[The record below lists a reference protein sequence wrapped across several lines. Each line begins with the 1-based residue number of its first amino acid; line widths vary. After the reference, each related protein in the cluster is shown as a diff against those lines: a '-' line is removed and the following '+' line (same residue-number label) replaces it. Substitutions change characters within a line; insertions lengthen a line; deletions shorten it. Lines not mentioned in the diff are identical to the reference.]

1 MRLVI
6 DDAQVGG
13 SGRPRRPTMEDVA
26 LRAGVSRPLVSIVF
40 RDQPGA
46 SEETRARVRAAAAE
60 IGYRPDTRAQLL
72 SRKQTRL
79 IGVSFGVGHEFHADL
94 VTELYAAAQDSGY
107 ELVLSGVTP
116 NRREQRAAQ
125 DLLAFRCDAVILLG
139 PGSRLAD
146 LAAIGRQT
154 PTIVVARAATA
165 EVIDVVRTDDVTGA
179 ELATRHLLE
188 LGHSRILH
196 IDGGR
201 APGAAERR
209 RGYHAAMR
217 AAGLGRLAS
226 VIPGGLTEAE
236 GSRAA
241 ASLID
246 RRMRPEPIE
255 GRASTRSAR
264 KGDGDSATAA
274 VVFNDQSAIGF
285 LATVRAA
292 GINVP
297 QQLSIVG
304 YDDSRLARASWAQL
318 TTIAQDSVAIARAA
332 VQRALAR
339 IAGEPAGKPVLIK
352 PTLIERATTAPPTTA
367 PGRPG
372 GSALSV

>member
-1 MRLVI
+1 
-6 DDAQVGG
+6 
-13 SGRPRRPTMEDVA
+13 MEDVA

-79 IGVSFGVGHEFHADL
+79 IGVSFGVGHEFHAEL

-116 NRREQRAAQ
+116 DRREQRAAQ

-139 PGSRLAD
+139 PSARLTD

-154 PTIVVARAATA
+154 PTVVVARAVTA
-165 EVIDVVRTDDVTGA
+165 EGIDVVRTDDVTGA

-196 IDGGR
+196 VDGGR

-209 RGYHAAMR
+209 RGYQAAMR
-217 AAGLGRLAS
+217 AAGLGQLVRI
-226 VIPGGLTEAE
+226 VPGGLTEAE

-241 ASLID
+241 DWLID
-246 RRMRPEPIE
+246 RARP
-255 GRASTRSAR
+255 
-264 KGDGDSATAA
+264 
-274 VVFNDQSAIGF
+274 
-285 LATVRAA
+285 
-292 GINVP
+292 
-297 QQLSIVG
+297 
-304 YDDSRLARASWAQL
+304 
-318 TTIAQDSVAIARAA
+318 
-332 VQRALAR
+332 
-339 IAGEPAGKPVLIK
+339 
-352 PTLIERATTAPPTTA
+352 
-367 PGRPG
+367 
-372 GSALSV
+372 

>member
-1 MRLVI
+1 MRYMT

-13 SGRPRRPTMEDVA
+13 SAAPRPPTMEDVA

-79 IGVSFGVGHEFHADL
+79 IGVSFGVGHEFHAEL
-94 VTELYAAAQDSGY
+94 VTELYPAAQDSGY

-116 NRREQRAAQ
+116 DRREQRAAQ

-139 PGSRLAD
+139 PSLRLAE

-154 PTIVVARAATA
+154 PTVIVARAVAS
-165 EVIDVVRTDDVTGA
+165 EGIDAVRTDDIRGA

-196 IDGGR
+196 VDGGR

-209 RGYHAAMR
+209 HGYQAAMR
-217 AAGLGRLAS
+217 AAGLEKLVS
-226 VIPGGLTEAE
+226 IIPGGLTEAE

-241 ASLID
+241 GGLID
-246 RRMRPEPIE
+246 GLDR
-255 GRASTRSAR
+255 
-264 KGDGDSATAA
+264 DSATAA
-274 VVFNDQSAIGF
+274 FVFNDQSAVGF
-285 LATVRAA
+285 LATVRAS
-292 GINVP
+292 GIDVP
-297 QQLSIVG
+297 RQLSVVG
-304 YDDSRLARASWAQL
+304 YDDSRLARASWARL
-318 TTIAQDSVAIARAA
+318 TTIGQDTPAIARAA
-332 VQRALAR
+332 VQRAIAR
-339 IAGEPAGKPVLIK
+339 VAGDSAGKPLLIK
-352 PTLIERATTAPPTTA
+352 PTLIERATTAPLAT
-367 PGRPG
+367 R
-372 GSALSV
+372 